1 MASDWQVA
9 TDVVLVQA
17 TLPEGGLNDAVLSA
31 AWLVGEPS
39 LAGAQPR
46 AVWAAPQR
54 LLYLYLH
61 FPVARPLQ
69 TIQLAALVTTFRQA
83 FPQASCV
90 QAARLSRVFDM
101 AGASSGASSGA
112 QPLFHY
118 VVETD
123 PEDGWADEIAR
134 WYNAE
139 HMPGLAAVP
148 GCVRASRFINHDQ
161 GPLSYACYDL
171 LTQETLGSEA
181 WLAVRHTDWSS
192 RARPHFTNTRRTM
205 FSLMPG
211 AAAHEVLLK

>member
-1 MASDWQVA
+1 MTNKGQVA
-9 TDVVLVQA
+9 ADAVLVRA
-17 TLPEGGLNDAVLSA
+17 RLPDDGMNDAVLAA

-46 AVWAAPQR
+46 AVWAGPQQ

-61 FPVARPLQ
+61 FPVARPLEP
-69 TIQLAALVTTFRQA
+69 IQLAALASTFCQA
-83 FPQASCV
+83 FPQASSV
-90 QAARLSRVFDM
+90 QASRLSRVFDM
-101 AGASSGASSGA
+101 AGASAGE
-112 QPLFHY
+112 QPQFHY

-123 PEDGWADEIAR
+123 PEEGWADEIAR

-148 GCVRASRFINHDQ
+148 GCVRASRFINHDH

-171 LTQETLGSEA
+171 VAQEALGSQA

-205 FSLMPG
+205 FSLLQAG
-211 AAAHEVLLK
+211 AMQEVLLK